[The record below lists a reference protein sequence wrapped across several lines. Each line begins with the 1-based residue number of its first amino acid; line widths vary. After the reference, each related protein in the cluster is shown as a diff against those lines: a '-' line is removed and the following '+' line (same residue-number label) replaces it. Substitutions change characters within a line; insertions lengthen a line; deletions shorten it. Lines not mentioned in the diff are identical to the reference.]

1 MTTRKLQE
9 SREFVENGNAKKG
22 FWRDFTLA
30 ALELLLIFGVF
41 ATYGA
46 WPVPDVNEQYY
57 VGKSIHFWNRAWL
70 ANDPFLN
77 TPDSHWLFYA
87 TFGLLSL
94 LFKQNALVW
103 VGRCVVWFMTA
114 LAWRRLSRA
123 WIPRR
128 WFAVLTA
135 AAFAFYLESF
145 HLAGEWIFGGVEGKG
160 FAFPFVFWGLACFLE
175 GKYNRAWILY
185 GIGSAFHVLVGG
197 WAVLA
202 SLVAWSFDAW
212 NAKAKGAQNGVARF
226 LAGSRNF
233 IRALKKTVPGLI
245 LGGAISLLGVLPAL
259 ALDSGATPEI
269 IRESRQIYVFERLA
283 HHLVASSL
291 PWTFQ
296 LRFLLLVVAAA
307 SGFGVALC
315 LARVVNPSTAE
326 ASEKSRFF
334 STPRGRL
341 AAFVGAAFAFAC
353 VGATIDWGANYL
365 AARELLNDSKEAA
378 SLLRYYWYRLSDW
391 AVPLGLVFF
400 TTSAAVDRFTN
411 LRKED
416 ATQDEPQDARRDDAL
431 APILLWLG
439 GALSVY
445 WIFRTVFYKVAVAQA
460 RANAVDGLIPLPK
473 PTEDV
478 AFLATHDA
486 LGVLLL
492 ILIAFVAF
500 ARSRLSL
507 NVKRATFAG
516 LDVWLAIIVAIA
528 PCWRLASFVDLRGT
542 KVVPRSAPPKDS
554 IADGWLDACRWAR
567 ENTPEKA
574 IFLAPRGC
582 DSFKWEARRAEA
594 GSWKEIPQDARSI
607 VRWNRKMEVF
617 YANPGAK
624 PDSPMRW
631 NQPLIVVFI
640 NKGRPRIL
648 EESRRYGYQYAI
660 LETPPYTISAIPEA
674 TRRWKEF
681 EENDVVYQNEQF
693 VVLKL
698 DKSEEPKESRE
709 KKNK

>member
-1 MTTRKLQE
+1 MTTQDIQE
-9 SREFVENGNAKKG
+9 SRKSDEKRGTRNG
-22 FWRDFTLA
+22 FWREFLSS
-30 ALELLLIFGVF
+30 ALELALIFGVF
-41 ATYGA
+41 AAYGA

-94 LFKQNALVW
+94 IFKQNALVW
-103 VGRCVVWFMTA
+103 VGRCVVWFLTA

-123 WIPRR
+123 LIPKR
-128 WFAVLTA
+128 WLAVLTA

-185 GIGSAFHVLVGG
+185 GVGSAFHVLVGG

-202 SLVAWSFDAW
+202 SLVAWAFDAW
-212 NAKAKGAQNGVARF
+212 NGQGAKNFVGRF
-226 LAGSRNF
+226 SAGLRAF
-233 IRALKKTVPGLI
+233 ARALTKTAPGLI

-296 LRFLLLVVAAA
+296 LRFLLLVVATCL
-307 SGFGVALC
+307 GFGIARS
-315 LARVVNPSTAE
+315 LARLDDATSTNATDE
-326 ASEKSRFF
+326 TRFF
-334 STPRGRL
+334 STQYGRL
-341 AAFVGAAFAFAC
+341 ISFVGAAFAFAC
-353 VGATIDWGANYL
+353 VGATIDWGAKKL
-365 AARELLNDSKEAA
+365 AALEIISDSKEAA
-378 SLLRYYWYRLSDW
+378 GLLRYYWYRLSDW

-400 TTSAAVDRFTN
+400 STDALLNLLRRLQTN
-411 LRKED
+411 D
-416 ATQDEPQDARRDDAL
+416 ATRDENKSTL
-431 APILLWLG
+431 APFLVWFF
-439 GALSVY
+439 GALGVY
-445 WIFRTVFYKVAVAQA
+445 WIFRSVFYRVAVACAQA
-460 RANAVDGLIPLPK
+460 DAVDGLIPLPK

-478 AFLATHDA
+478 SFLASVDA

-492 ILIAFVAF
+492 VLLVCAALSQRT
-500 ARSRLSL
+500 RSCG
-507 NVKRATFAG
+507 KRALNAG
-516 LDVWLAIIVAIA
+516 VGVWLAIIVAAA

-542 KVVPRSAPPKDS
+542 KVVPRSAPPKES
-554 IADGWLDACRWAR
+554 IADGWLDVCRWVR
-567 ENTPEKA
+567 ENTSEKA

-594 GSWKEIPQDARSI
+594 GSWKEIPQDAKSI

-640 NKGRPRIL
+640 NKGRARIL
-648 EESRRYGYQYAI
+648 EESKRYGYQYAI
-660 LETPPYTISAIPEA
+660 VETPPYTISAIPEA
-674 TRRWKEF
+674 TRRWNEF
-681 EENDVVYQNEQF
+681 EKNDVVYENDQF

-698 DKSEEPKESRE
+698 DKSEDSK
-709 KKNK
+709 